1 MIEAVNS
8 PEADTR
14 ERILRAAMLHFSS
27 EGYAGASVR
36 AITQDAEANLAAVN
50 YHFGSKLELMKAV
63 VRYHVNPVNED
74 RMRRLEAL
82 RKRFGKGAIPV
93 QELVEA
99 LLRPM
104 ALLIKGRSPDEAK
117 AILNFSGR
125 LLADS
130 RELWA
135 EVIQEVFFDIVTNF
149 MHELSR
155 SLPKLPEKVLWY
167 RWQLMIGTMIGTLST
182 YPMKLGR
189 PKEIDVSDF
198 DAVLTRLRNFA
209 VAGMIA
215 PLHPDE

>member
-1 MIEAVNS
+1 MTEATNS

-14 ERILRAAMLHFSS
+14 ERILRAATIHISA

-36 AITQDAEANLAAVN
+36 AITQDAGVNLAAIN

-93 QELVEA
+93 PELVEA
-99 LLRPM
+99 LMRPM
-104 ALLIKGRSPDEAK
+104 ALLLKDRSPEEAR
-117 AILNFSGR
+117 AILRFSGR

-135 EVIQEVFFDIVTNF
+135 EVIQEVFFDFVSNFIV
-149 MHELSR
+149 ELSR
-155 SLPKLPEKVLWY
+155 SLPSLPDQVLLQ

-189 PKEIDVSDF
+189 PTETDNSDF
-198 DAVLTRLRNFA
+198 NTVITRLKYFA
-209 VAGMIA
+209 VAGLTA